1 MQDNVQSEVDAW
13 RLQVKKGTLELA
25 VLALLHARSSYG
37 LELLDRL
44 NESGLDVKDGT
55 IYPLLARLRT
65 EKKVSTKWVDEM
77 SGHAHKYYTLT
88 ERGEHVLEGMIA
100 AWREHK
106 SAIERAI
113 GKPK

>member
-1 MQDNVQSEVDAW
+1 MQDTVQSEINAW

-25 VLALLHARSSYG
+25 VLALLNSRPSYG

-44 NESGLDVKDGT
+44 NASGLDVRDGT
-55 IYPLLARLRT
+55 IYPLLSRLRT
-65 EKKVSTKWVDEM
+65 EKKVSTKWVDET

-88 ERGEHVLEGMIA
+88 EKGMQILEGMIV

-106 SAIERAI
+106 SAIEHAI
-113 GKPK
+113 GKSK